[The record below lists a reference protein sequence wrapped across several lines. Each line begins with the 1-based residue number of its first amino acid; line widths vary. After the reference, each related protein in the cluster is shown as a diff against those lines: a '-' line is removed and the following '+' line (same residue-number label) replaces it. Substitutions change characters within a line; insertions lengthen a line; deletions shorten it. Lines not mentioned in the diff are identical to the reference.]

1 MGAID
6 LLRGI
11 CPYNY
16 TLALI
21 PRDRMI
27 VLNMPGLR
35 RQTPVMKYL

>member
-16 TLALI
+16 TVTLI

-27 VLNMPGLR
+27 VLTLPSLR